1 MITVILRD
9 EGKPR
14 ESVIPETLARGVVRL
29 VDLEAH
35 ARAARCSI
43 SRGVARRGAARP
55 KLREPEIYYRR
66 IMDAISPGGIG
77 GGNFPEWVTWRAS
90 ETETRKRARTPVK
103 ESRARDGAGS

>member
-43 SRGVARRGAARP
+43 SRGAARP

-90 ETETRKRARTPVK
+90 ETETRKRAR
-103 ESRARDGAGS
+103 ARR